1 MSDVPYY
8 MIDEDIQDRGCMIFY
23 RGRAVGD
30 TRDEIIDAMVMEGI
44 KKKKAKAIYEHCLR
58 EQLEEEG
65 DDSF

>member
-1 MSDVPYY
+1 MSDVPYCMIAELLLGY
-8 MIDEDIQDRGCMIFY
+8 MIFC
-23 RGRAVGD
+23 RGRSVGD
-30 TRDEIIDAMVMEGI
+30 TRDGIIDAMVMEGI